1 MLSTRAYPGSR
12 SAPGLNIGDSPVWG
26 NERIRDS
33 PATKRPHTASP
44 AYGTAGT
51 ACCGPWRY
59 RRRVKAPGEPRF
71 TWLRHRSR
79 PQQGQAPPRARW
91 VAVVEAGVVAGAHAD
106 VLAESAHRHHQRRR
120 EMGGRAGPR
129 WPVCRLDAGV
139 QPQADDLEAFCA
151 ALLAEVAA
159 TG

>member
-1 MLSTRAYPGSR
+1 
-12 SAPGLNIGDSPVWG
+12 
-26 NERIRDS
+26 
-33 PATKRPHTASP
+33 
-44 AYGTAGT
+44 
-51 ACCGPWRY
+51 
-59 RRRVKAPGEPRF
+59 VKAPGEPRF

-91 VAVVEAGVVAGAHAD
+91 VALVEAGVVAGAHAD

-129 WPVCRLDAGV
+129 RPVRRLDAGV